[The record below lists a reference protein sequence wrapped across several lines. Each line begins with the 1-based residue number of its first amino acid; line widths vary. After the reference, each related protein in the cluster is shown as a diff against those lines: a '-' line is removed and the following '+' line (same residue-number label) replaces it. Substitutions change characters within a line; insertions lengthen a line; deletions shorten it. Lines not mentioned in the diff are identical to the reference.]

1 MRVFA
6 FIFCLSIC
14 FTGFGQQLRIGVLNE
29 TNTKTII
36 FSVVQGSYLMTADNH
51 AIQNLKIVENIF
63 ITREGDSVH
72 CFMTNK
78 DFGLFQTVR
87 FSAMTDTSI
96 FSLRT
101 VDPVKD
107 LKFFDG
113 NLELSMKLGKLQTV
127 NLVDIDKYLAG
138 VVESEGGFKAALEY
152 YKSQALLCRT
162 YALSHL
168 DRHTEEGF
176 SLCDGV
182 HCQAYNGRCSGTPVI
197 LKASFD
203 TRGLVITGTDT
214 TFITAA
220 FHSNCGGETESAQNV
235 WLIKKPYL
243 KPVQDPYCQNQKNSR
258 WEKKLSLDQWKQ
270 YLSGNGFKLKPNI
283 APSSFNYVQ
292 YNRKQYYKLGNDS
305 VTFRKIRTDFNL
317 HSAFF
322 SVELKENNIELHGRG
337 YGHGVGLC
345 QEGAMQMAKLGY
357 NFREIIQ
364 FYFSGVNIMNFRDVP
379 IEKNA
384 TLKLLKQ

>member
-1 MRVFA
+1 MRFLA
-6 FIFCLSIC
+6 SIIILSIYLNA
-14 FTGFGQQLRIGVLNE
+14 TGQQLRIGIYNE
-29 TNTKTII
+29 TNTKAVV
-36 FSVVQGSYLMTADNH
+36 FSVVQGSYLMTCDNH
-51 AIQNLKIVENIF
+51 AIQNIKTFENVF
-63 ITREGDSVH
+63 ISHEGDSVH

-78 DFGLFQTVR
+78 DFGLYQSVR
-87 FSAMTDTSI
+87 FNAMTDTGI
-96 FSLRT
+96 FSLRS
-101 VDPVKD
+101 VDPAKTI
-107 LKFFDG
+107 KYFDG

-127 NLVDIDKYLAG
+127 NIVDIDKYLAG
-138 VVESEGGFKAALEY
+138 VVESEGGYKAPLEY
-152 YKSQALLCRT
+152 FKSQALLCRT

-182 HCQAYNGRCSGTPVI
+182 HCQAYNGRCSGTPFI

-203 TRGLVITGTDT
+203 TRGLVVTDADT
-214 TFITAA
+214 AFITAA

-243 KPVQDPYCQNQKNSR
+243 KTIQDPYCQNQKNFH

-270 YLSGNGFKLKPNI
+270 YLSGNGFKLKTD
-283 APSSFNYVQ
+283 ALPSSFNFVQ
-292 YNRKQYYKLGNDS
+292 YSRKQYYKLGEDS
-305 VTFRKIRTDFNL
+305 ITFRKIRTDFNL

-364 FYFSGVNIMNFRDVP
+364 FYFSGVNVTIFQNVP
-379 IEKNA
+379 IEKNVS
-384 TLKLLKQ
+384 LKLLKQ